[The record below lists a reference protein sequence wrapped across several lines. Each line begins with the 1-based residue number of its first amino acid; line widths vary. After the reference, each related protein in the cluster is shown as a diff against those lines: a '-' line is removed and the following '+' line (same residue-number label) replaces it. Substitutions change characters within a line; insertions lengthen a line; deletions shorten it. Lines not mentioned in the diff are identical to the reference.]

1 MEILQLRYFYE
12 SASNESFAKTAE
24 KYMVPPTSVSASVKR
39 LEKELG
45 APLFDRECNRIR
57 LNDNGRRLQQ
67 SLCVIFDE
75 LDRAVDSF
83 LSSEED
89 TREIKMLVR
98 AIRGEITDCII
109 EYKKLYPGSAFKT
122 VFDFAE
128 TDFSD
133 YDIIIDEK
141 SENYPE
147 CESFELRNMK
157 VFLRVAKN
165 HPLAGRKL
173 SMKQLSNQAFVSI
186 GENNTLH
193 KLLINACR
201 RAGFTP
207 NIEVLSND
215 VNCCSKCVAAGIAI
229 GLGREHPH
237 RKMRDGIVRLEVED
251 FNERQTICAYYKKQ
265 ANYGNV
271 KKFLDFL
278 KSKTV

>member
-45 APLFDRECNRIR
+45 TTLFDRECNRIR

-67 SLCVIFDE
+67 SLCVVFDE

-83 LSSEED
+83 ADSQED

-98 AIRGEITDCII
+98 AIRGEITDYII
-109 EYKKLYPGSAFKT
+109 EYKKLYPGSVFKT
-122 VFDFAE
+122 VFDFNE
-128 TDFSD
+128 TDFRN

-141 SENYPE
+141 SEKYSE
-147 CESFELRNMK
+147 YESFELRSMR
-157 VFLRVAKN
+157 VFLRVASH

-173 SMKQLSNQAFVSI
+173 NMKQLSNQAFVSI
-186 GENNTLH
+186 GENNSLH
-193 KLLINACR
+193 KLLVNACR

-207 NIEVLSND
+207 NIEFQSND
-215 VNCCSKCVAAGIAI
+215 VNCCSKYIAAGIAI
-229 GLGREHPH
+229 GLGREHTNA
-237 RKMRDGIVRLEVED
+237 KMREGIVRLDVSD
-251 FNERQTICAYYKKQ
+251 FNERQTICAYYKNRE
-265 ANYGNV
+265 NYGNV
-271 KKFLDFL
+271 KKFLGFL
-278 KSKTV
+278 RSKI